1 MVYEKEEILQYVIE
15 EDVKFIRMTFC
26 DGRIGP
32 RVCLRHFHRRVG
44 HRGLRGRGTLRPCPA
59 PGRIDALHSAVAARA
74 RACGAHVLLGALPG
88 RAAV

>member
-15 EDVKFIRMTFC
+15 EDVKFIRMT
-26 DGRIGP
+26 GRIGP

-59 PGRIDALHSAVAARA
+59 PGRIDALHSAVETRAWAR
-74 RACGAHVLLGALPG
+74 GAHVLLGVLPG
-88 RAAV
+88 RPAV